1 MGLVEKPFSEASVG
15 NSLRK
20 AKCLWTEQRTENVK
34 AEWLWRLGG
43 VGTEAPG
50 GGSVGGCLLPAL
62 VPSWWTGGLCSCTTV
77 PFLSRLCVCLKLS
90 LPEECQLP
98 STRDA
103 WLGPSPGARPTPS
116 LWSGATPGPFR
127 RYRAARL
134 GQQALASPL
143 QQRELPRCYLVSRDA
158 GHSGHAFDQGS
169 CASLMAEC
177 GGSRVTDMP
186 DITLFWETE

>member
-103 WLGPSPGARPTPS
+103 WLGPSPGARPTSS

-127 RYRAARL
+127 RSL
-134 GQQALASPL
+134 QALSSRENCLGVTWCPEMLATQAMPL
-143 QQRELPRCYLVSRDA
+143 TRGLVLLSWLNV
-158 GHSGHAFDQGS
+158 GG
-169 CASLMAEC
+169 AE
-177 GGSRVTDMP
+177 
-186 DITLFWETE
+186 